1 MLHNISYVLPDQEV
15 LLQNINIYLNRREK
29 AGLIGNN
36 GVGKST
42 LMKIMAGVL
51 QPASGTISTDGK
63 PYYIPQALGQFDHLT
78 LAEALGVNEQ
88 LTALDRILA
97 GEVTEENLTI
107 LNEEWT
113 LEEKCKAA
121 LEYWG
126 LVPFGLDQKMAE
138 LSGGEKTRVF
148 LAGIL
153 LHQPGLV
160 LMDEPTNH
168 LDTASRKRLYDLIEG
183 SAAAMLVISH
193 DRTLLNYMDTIL
205 ELTTKGINTYGGNYT
220 FYSEQKTL
228 YNEALEAG
236 LRTKEKELRKA
247 KEKEGETLERQ
258 MKLDARGK
266 KKQEKAGVAR
276 IMMNTLRNNAEK
288 STSKLQYIHED
299 KIATIAG
306 ELRELRSESPD
317 IDKMKFGFE
326 DSALH
331 NGKLLFSAE
340 GLNWKYNDRPLWKES
355 LDLRIESGERITVR
369 GPNGSGKSTLM
380 KIISGELVPETG
392 KVYRADSRTV
402 YADQD
407 YSLLDN
413 TRTVYEQV
421 QAFNT
426 FPLPEHEVKMN
437 LHRLLFPRED
447 WDKPCSVLSGGERMR
462 LMLCCLTISGPAP
475 DMIILDEPTN
485 NLDIQSLEILAAAV
499 RAYKGTLLLISHDA
513 GFLEEVNM
521 TRNISLSTS

>member
-1 MLHNISYVLPDQEV
+1 MLHSISYVLPDQEV

-42 LMKIMAGVL
+42 LIKIMAGVL
-51 QPASGTISTDGK
+51 PPASGTVSTDEK
-63 PYYIPQALGQFDHLT
+63 LYYIPQALGQFDHLT
-78 LAEALGVNEQ
+78 IAEALGVNEQ
-88 LTALDRILA
+88 LTALHRVLA
-97 GEVTEENLTI
+97 GEVTEENLAI

-126 LVPFGLDQKMAE
+126 SGSFELNRKME
-138 LSGGEKTRVF
+138 RLSGGEKTKVF

-153 LHQPGLV
+153 IHQPGLV

-168 LDTASRKRLYDLIEG
+168 LDSVSRKQLYDLVEG

-193 DRTLLNYMDTIL
+193 DRTLLNYMDSIL
-205 ELTTKGINTYGGNYT
+205 ELTPKGINHYGGNYT
-220 FYSEQKTL
+220 FYSEQKAL
-228 YNEALEAG
+228 RNEALEAG

-247 KEKEGETLERQ
+247 KEKERETLERQ
-258 MKLDARGK
+258 LKLDARGK

-288 STSKLQYIHED
+288 STSKLKDIHED
-299 KIATIAG
+299 KIASISG
-306 ELRELRSESPD
+306 ELRELRSEIPD
-317 IDKMKFGFE
+317 IDKMRFGFE
-326 DSALH
+326 DSTLH
-331 NGKLLFSAE
+331 KGKLLFSAE
-340 GLNWKYNDRPLWKES
+340 GLNWKYDDRPLWKES
-355 LDLRIESGERITVR
+355 LDLRIESGERIAVR

-413 TRTVYEQV
+413 TLTVYEQV
-421 QAFNT
+421 QVFNT
-426 FPLPEHEVKMN
+426 VVPEHEVKMN
-437 LHRLLFPRED
+437 LHRLLFTRED

-462 LMLCCLTISGPAP
+462 LMLCCLTISGSAP
-475 DMIILDEPTN
+475 NMIILDEPTN

-513 GFLEEVNM
+513 GFLEEVNIG
-521 TRNISLSTS
+521 REISLSRV